1 MKKNTLVRIILIV
14 VLVAVVSGAVTVY
27 ILWNKEHADATE
39 EKGIAITAAAL
50 YSAFKSDSATA
61 NKTYLGK
68 VIEVSGTVS
77 EVINDEAPRFVLSVP
92 DEMLEGVIIS
102 QDARYRDSFKGLKV
116 GDSARFKGFCA
127 GYLEMSGITI
137 KDASLVKP

>member
-1 MKKNTLVRIILIV
+1 MKKNNLVRIILIV
-14 VLVAVVSGAVTVY
+14 LLIALLSGSITVY
-27 ILWNKEHADATE
+27 MLWNKEHADATE
-39 EKGIAITAAAL
+39 EKGIDISAAAL
-50 YSAFKSDSATA
+50 YKAFKTDSATA
-61 NKTYLGK
+61 NKKYLGK

-77 EVINDEAPRFVLSVP
+77 EVINDEVPRYVLSVP

-116 GDSARFKGFCA
+116 GDSAQFKGFCV

-137 KDASLVKP
+137 KDASRIKP